1 MTRILYKLFDRFFIR
16 FEHYRRENTLRRLRS
31 AGDRLNI
38 QEPFYFSSPENIS
51 FGNNVSFGAF
61 VHIWG
66 EGGVTIGDN
75 CMIASHTAITSVTH
89 NPASELF
96 CSENIMKPVVIGNN
110 VWIGAH
116 SVIFPGVTIGDN
128 TVIGAGSIVN
138 KSVESNAVYAGVP
151 AKLLYYLNQ
160 FAT

>member
-1 MTRILYKLFDRFFIR
+1 MTRIIYRLFDLFFTR
-16 FEHYRRENTLRRLRS
+16 FEHYRRENILRKLRS
-31 AGDRLNI
+31 AGDGLNV

-51 FGNNVSFGAF
+51 LGSNVSFGAF

-66 EGGVTIGDN
+66 EGGVTIGNN
-75 CMIASHTAITSVTH
+75 CMIASHSAITSVTH
-89 NPASELF
+89 NPANELF
-96 CSENIMKPVVIGNN
+96 RSENVMKPVVIGNN

-116 SVIFPGVTIGDN
+116 TVIFPGITIGDN
-128 TVIGAGSIVN
+128 TIIGAGSIVN
-138 KSVESNAVYAGVP
+138 RDVESNAVYAGVP